1 MKADIAGLK
10 SDVAVLKTDVAELKS
25 DVSTLK
31 TDVAGLKVNLA
42 ETEKK
47 LRGEIRD
54 SSRRLALAVIQ
65 TNDRIDKVAIEL
77 REEMRAINSNVG
89 RTLDSAVSRMEI
101 LWRETVSFPRIL
113 DDHDRRITALEAR
126 QTR

>member
-1 MKADIAGLK
+1 MRQSAASSMKADIAGLK
-10 SDVAVLKTDVAELKS
+10 SDVAVLK
-25 DVSTLK
+25 
-31 TDVAGLKVNLA
+31 VNLA
-42 ETEKK
+42 ETEEN

-113 DDHDRRITALEAR
+113 DDRDRRITALEAR